1 MERIISQ
8 RHVLTVEKNPAGF
21 TLYKLGTISFQGTCL
36 LLAKSRNALPTKY
49 PNTMFLLF
57 FTYLHPFN
65 CLPSWIHHSHSGR
78 YHLHHHWAIIDSN
91 SRKGKEEMTA
101 MKIAVD
107 KFNNNSKNHKH
118 SIISADFTGELNRAV

>member
-8 RHVLTVEKNPAGF
+8 RHVLTVEKN
-21 TLYKLGTISFQGTCL
+21 LYKLGTISFQGTCL

-57 FTYLHPFN
+57 FTCLHPFN

-78 YHLHHHWAIIDSN
+78 YHLHHHW
-91 SRKGKEEMTA
+91 EEMTA

-107 KFNNNSKNHKH
+107 KFNNNSKNHKL
-118 SIISADFTGELNRAV
+118 SIISRDFTGELNRAALIGWSVGLLF